1 METYTEAYTDMELAR
16 FFLVLKLHGDDF
28 NTEFLQSVVD
38 AETPT
43 EKQLAGLSRCVSGLK
58 LKEKVAKYD
67 TADFTPFFAEEIDW
81 GDSPDELHKCYESNE
96 SVTDHDRLMLNVS
109 KKRFISV
116 AVYKKMHLL
125 KPPKKKKL
133 VLSSL

>member
-1 METYTEAYTDMELAR
+1 METYTDAYNDMELAR

-67 TADFTPFFAEEIDW
+67 TADYKPFFAEEIDW
-81 GDSPDELHKCYESNE
+81 SESPDELHKCYESNE
-96 SVTDHDRLMLNVS
+96 SVTDHERLMLNVT

-116 AVYKKMHLL
+116 DVYKKKHLL
-125 KPPKKKKL
+125 KQKKKKL

>member
-1 METYTEAYTDMELAR
+1 METYTDAYNDMELAR

-58 LKEKVAKYD
+58 LKDKVGKYD
-67 TADFTPFFAEEIDW
+67 TADYKPFFAEEIDW
-81 GDSPDELHKCYESNE
+81 SESPDELHKCYESNE
-96 SVTDHDRLMLNVS
+96 SVTDHERLMLNVT

-116 AVYKKMHLL
+116 DVYKKKHLL
-125 KPPKKKKL
+125 KQKKKKL